1 MITTRKK
8 ESRRSCDLLE
18 RDLYA
23 RGLPLEALIG
33 RQTWS
38 IRRFCSISE
47 SDRLPIAYASR
58 RTGERTRS
66 QAVDQ
71 AMWDAARVGA
81 SRRVLK
87 AHLKRVFCRAAVA
100 RSVCGIQDSC
110 LNGGGE
116 FVVASDF
123 SSSLLSAHGLG
134 ETRKTSPG
142 RGSGLY
148 RGLLGRIMIRI
159 MILPKRGPRFYLECN
174 GRPQIS

>member
-1 MITTRKK
+1 MRP
-8 ESRRSCDLLE
+8 SRSRSLCSSE
-18 RDLYA
+18 
-23 RGLPLEALIG
+23 LPLEALIG

-38 IRRFCSISE
+38 IRRFCSIAE
-47 SDRLPIAYASR
+47 SDRLPIAYVFR
-58 RTGERTRS
+58 RTATGERTRS

-87 AHLKRVFCRAAVA
+87 ARLKRVFARSAVA

-148 RGLLGRIMIRI
+148 RDVV
-159 MILPKRGPRFYLECN
+159 
-174 GRPQIS
+174 

>member
-1 MITTRKK
+1 MRP
-8 ESRRSCDLLE
+8 SRARSLCS
-18 RDLYA
+18 RPP
-23 RGLPLEALIG
+23 PLEALIG

-38 IRRFCSISE
+38 IRRFCSIAE
-47 SDRLPIAYASR
+47 SDRLPIAYVFR

-123 SSSLLSAHGLG
+123 SSSLLSAHGLV

-148 RGLLGRIMIRI
+148 RVRALWTGLLLTGGSAHSTHTRLR
-159 MILPKRGPRFYLECN
+159 RT
-174 GRPQIS
+174 S